1 MVSPTE
7 EMPSRKRIVPMPPHA
22 SAAGQR
28 QCFVANG
35 AGTTRSDLVLVGR
48 IDVGSLNLRIVMAS
62 TRLLTW
68 CFCYNHTW
76 TRFWTSLSVGL
87 LIIVDA

>member
-28 QCFVANG
+28 QYFVANG

-48 IDVGSLNLRIVMAS
+48 IDVGSLNLRIVMA
-62 TRLLTW
+62 REVAI
-68 CFCYNHTW
+68 CNRIRNARQVAC
-76 TRFWTSLSVGL
+76 RVVGPSF
-87 LIIVDA
+87 